1 MILSQLTRHISEG
14 REDMFLNYISYLQ
27 EKGMAYNTIISYT
40 NDIKSFFNEMNLQ
53 SDDYVTAADIRK
65 WVNEMLNPT
74 DVKPLAVSTI
84 NRRLNS
90 LRSYYAWA
98 VKNEMLQQNPMI
110 DIQDLK
116 SADEE
121 SEKIMW
127 LTEEEF
133 GDLLHMIRKKPVKSR
148 GVNPEEK
155 YRRDRA
161 IIFLLTYAGLRV
173 DELSNLKLTDI
184 DLDMKRLRIVGK
196 GMKVRSIPISNIL
209 MAEIQDWFTF
219 RAEMAKKKTHVEES
233 PYVFYSQRSSKFTV
247 RGIQTMI
254 EGYSLPNKKLT
265 PHMFRHT
272 FCKWMLKATNNDIEK
287 VRRLAGHSNIA
298 TTSRYLKDSYSDLAD
313 AVDAMPKF

>member
-1 MILSQLTRHISEG
+1 
-14 REDMFLNYISYLQ
+14 MFLNYISFLQ
-27 EKGMAYNTIISYT
+27 EKGMSQNTIISYM
-40 NDIKSFFNEMNLQ
+40 NDIKSFLKEMNLE
-53 SDDYVTAADIRK
+53 SNDYVTAADIRK
-65 WVNEMLNPT
+65 WVNEMLTPT
-74 DVKPLAVSTI
+74 EGKALAVSTI

-98 VKNEMLQQNPMI
+98 VKNNRLQQNPML
-110 DIQDLK
+110 DIRDLK
-116 SADEE
+116 SADDD

-127 LTEEEF
+127 LTEDEF
-133 GDLLHMIRKKPVKSR
+133 EDLLYIIRKKPVNSR

-161 IIFLLTYAGLRV
+161 IIYLFTYAGLRV
-173 DELSNLKLTDI
+173 DELSNLKINDI
-184 DLDMKRLRIVGK
+184 DLEMKRIRIVGK
-196 GMKVRSIPISNIL
+196 GMKVRSVPISNVL
-209 MAEIQDWFTF
+209 LAEIKDWFAF
-219 RAEMAKKKTHVEES
+219 REEMAKKKPHVEES
-233 PYVFYSQRSSKFTV
+233 PYVFYSQRSPKFTV

-313 AVDAMPKF
+313 AVEAMPKF

>member
-1 MILSQLTRHISEG
+1 
-14 REDMFLNYISYLQ
+14 
-27 EKGMAYNTIISYT
+27 MAYNTIISYT

-133 GDLLHMIRKKPVKSR
+133 GDLLHMIRKKLVKSR

-219 RAEMAKKKTHVEES
+219 RAEMAKKKPHVEES